1 MNQKPDQEY
10 KDEYVLVF
18 QASLLQDIGPFQG
31 INLDLDKYF
40 EVIEKE
46 YRFLKR
52 ADVEEDTNFKQ
63 LIPYVILHYKKKI
76 LSYRRG
82 QLLSEKRLLHNYSIG
97 IGGHISVD
105 DPNLLSTPYEEG
117 MIREVQEEIYIDT
130 EYESK
135 AVALLNDDTNE
146 VGRVHFGI
154 IHVFNLAEPKIRKR
168 EKSINE
174 LRFVTLQEIKRNFLK
189 YENWSQICIKNIDKL
204 IEISIE

>member
-1 MNQKPDQEY
+1 MNQKSDREY

-18 QASLLQDIGPFQG
+18 PASLLQDIGPFQG

-46 YRFLKR
+46 HRFLKR

-63 LIPYVILHYKKKI
+63 LIPYVIMQYKKKI

-97 IGGHISVD
+97 IGGHISVN
-105 DPNLLSTPYEEG
+105 DPNLFTTRYEEG

-135 AVALLNDDTNE
+135 AIALLNDDTNE

-154 IHVFNLAEPKIRKR
+154 IHVFSLAEPKIRKR

-189 YENWSQICIKNIDKL
+189 YENWSKICIGNIDKL

>member
-1 MNQKPDQEY
+1 MNEKSDRKY

-18 QASLLQDIGPFQG
+18 PVSLLQDIRPFQG
-31 INLDLDKYF
+31 LNFDLDKYF

-46 YRFLKR
+46 HRFLKR

-82 QLLSEKRLLHNYSIG
+82 ELLSEKRLLYNYSIG
-97 IGGHISVD
+97 IGGHISVN
-105 DPNLLSTPYEEG
+105 DPNLFAARYEEG

-135 AVALLNDDTNE
+135 AVALLNDDSNE
-146 VGRVHFGI
+146 VGKVHFGI
-154 IHVFNLAEPKIRKR
+154 IHVFSLAEPKIRKR

-174 LRFVTLQEIKRNFLK
+174 LRFVTLQEIKKNILE

-204 IEISIE
+204 IGIPIQ